1 MMNLFDKVNP
11 VFYIDDE
18 MKKSIEEINHK
29 LDLIEVNDKQ
39 KRKYMVSKSKVRSIH
54 SSLAIEANSLSLFD
68 VENISLNKQILGV
81 KNEVQE
87 VKNAIEAYEHINE
100 YDYKKEID
108 LLKAHQVLNKYF
120 DEDNGSYRNHGE
132 GVEKNKKLIYM
143 APDSLLVSSLMKSL
157 FEYLNTSDLNLILLS
172 SIFHYYFVSIHPF
185 SDGNGRLARFWVSLM
200 LLSYNKKFEFIP
212 IEEEIYL
219 NQEEYYSSIAE
230 CHNNGNAN
238 IFIRFI
244 LKIINSSLDKII
256 KNCNFVTSNIQN
268 KIIELIINNN
278 KITQNEIAEIVG
290 VNVRTIKR
298 NFKILIDNLI
308 IERVG
313 SDKTGFWQVLK

>member
-1 MMNLFDKVNP
+1 MNLFDKVNP
-11 VFYIDDE
+11 IFYIDDE
-18 MKKSIEEINHK
+18 MKKGIEEINHK

-143 APDSLLVSSLMKSL
+143 APDSLLVPSLMKSL

-256 KNCNFVTSNIQN
+256 KNCNFVTSDIQN

-278 KITQNEIAEIVG
+278 KINQNEIAEIVG

>member
-256 KNCNFVTSNIQN
+256 KNCNIQN